1 MPNPAHPPDRLVALT
16 QRIVAFRDARD
27 WAQFH
32 GLKDEVLSL
41 ASEVGEVAEAVRWLD
56 EATLAA
62 RLQDDDAFREGVGD
76 ELADVLY
83 WTLLVAHDAGIDLA
97 DAFDA
102 KMTKNEA
109 KYPVHLAKGSPKK
122 YDALADGA
130 DDARVDVGADRG
142 ADGGDDGTG

>member
-1 MPNPAHPPDRLVALT
+1 MPNPSYPSNRFSTLT

-41 ASEVGEVAEAVRWLD
+41 ASEVGEVAEEVRWLD
-56 EATLAA
+56 EAALAA
-62 RLQDDDAFREGVGD
+62 RLQNDDGFRARVGD

-83 WTLLVAHDAGIDLA
+83 WTLLLAHDAGIDLA
-97 DAFDA
+97 AAFDA

-122 YDALADGA
+122 YDELADGTA
-130 DDARVDVGADRG
+130 DGRV
-142 ADGGDDGTG
+142 DGGDASDDGAG

>member
-1 MPNPAHPPDRLVALT
+1 MANTERPTDRLPALT

-41 ASEVGEVAEAVRWLD
+41 ASEVGEVAEEVRWLD

-83 WTLLVAHDAGIDLA
+83 WTLLLAHDAGIDLA
-97 DAFDA
+97 AAFDA
-102 KMTKNEA
+102 KMNKNEA
-109 KYPVHLAKGSPKK
+109 KYPVHRAKGSPKK
-122 YDALADGA
+122 YDTLADAAADVRVDGGEGLG
-130 DDARVDVGADRG
+130 DDAS
-142 ADGGDDGTG
+142 DDGVG